1 MGVEIILKP
10 SRITFPPSN
19 AETIPSPGNFS
30 SKKPIEPL
38 LNMAKKQKALAV
50 IEPKLPAKRGRPSL
64 YSEELADHICSRL
77 AKGESLLSI
86 CSDDK
91 MPCHSAVRAWAV
103 DDYNGFYA
111 KYARARDIGLEH
123 HAELILKLAD
133 EIRPGQRTVS
143 KATGMEVTELDQ
155 VERSKLQIDARK
167 WYLSKIAP
175 KRYGDKLEVDQTIK
189 IQPVTYLGGDAN

>member
-1 MGVEIILKP
+1 
-10 SRITFPPSN
+10 
-19 AETIPSPGNFS
+19 
-30 SKKPIEPL
+30 
-38 LNMAKKQKALAV
+38 MAKKQKALAV

-103 DDYNGFYA
+103 DDYHGFYA